1 MAEAFLATLALAAL
15 ALAAT
20 GYLTQRLRLP
30 PVLGYLVAGLL
41 LSPHALGGDWFP
53 QSVMDGVAELGVL
66 FLLFLVGLELD
77 LEKLRRT
84 IRATAAV
91 LPFDLLVP
99 IVAAGAVARA
109 LGWSFPEA
117 LVLGLVVALSSTI
130 IGERLT
136 SSPSVSQGA
145 RHRVIGVLISED
157 VAAGALLALLA
168 AMGSG
173 AAATAEGGL
182 QVVLATA
189 QLVFFLVL
197 LTVGGLILV
206 PRILD
211 EVARRH
217 VHELMV
223 LSGAA
228 LVILWGYLGFLA
240 GSSELGAFVA
250 GVAAAEAGSRFVTRN
265 AMQSLRDAAV
275 ALFFFASGLATSVGA
290 LAGDPVPALA
300 VAGVF
305 LVGKVLVH
313 APAALA
319 SGLSLVDALRTA
331 FALGAL
337 GEFSLIL
344 AAVAQREGLA
354 HPALHGTVVGA
365 MLVLLPVAAILL
377 RAAPALE
384 RGFYRLPDAMQGPL
398 VWLVT
403 GLRRLQ
409 PSGPAERGRRRTALQ
424 GLAGNI
430 LLLMALAALTPWLAS
445 RAVAWVD
452 GDPLLVAGVTWGLG
466 FALALP
472 LLLGAYRH
480 YRSLVWS
487 LVGLRPGE
495 RIGAG
500 RARTRLVDVWV
511 AASAVLV
518 LALVSLRIP
527 ATLPVLGAA
536 VVVAAVVA
544 TVAWRQLRGFQRTLE
559 DTVTRV
565 LGRETES
572 GRLLDQV
579 LQKYPWG
586 VRSTAVSVPP
596 DSPLARRTI
605 EGSRLGELTGA
616 LVAVIHRR
624 NREIVNPPPDT
635 LILPGD
641 TLMLLGDL
649 HQIARA
655 EALVVA
661 HGDALRMATTSKQV
675 VVEEVALEADSPWV
689 GRPLSETG
697 LRDET
702 GALVAGVWPREAR
715 HPQPFDPDR
724 LLRDGDRLLVV
735 GTRLQVERV
744 ADVARAHTDED

>member
-1 MAEAFLATLALAAL
+1 MAEAFLATIALAAL

-30 PVLGYLVAGLL
+30 PALGYLVAGLL
-41 LSPHALGGDWFP
+41 LSPHAFGGDWFSE
-53 QSVMDGVAELGVL
+53 SVLEGVTEVGVL

-84 IRATAAV
+84 IRSTAAV

-99 IVAAGAVARA
+99 IVAAGAIARA
-109 LGWSFPEA
+109 FGWSFSEA
-117 LVLGLVVALSSTI
+117 VVLGIVVALSSTI
-130 IGERLT
+130 LGERLT
-136 SSPSVSQGA
+136 ASPGVRQSA
-145 RHRVIGVLISED
+145 RHRVLGVLISED

-168 AMGSG
+168 ALGSG

-182 QVVLATA
+182 QVALETGR
-189 QLVFFLVL
+189 LVFFLVL
-197 LTVGGLILV
+197 LTVGALLLV
-206 PRILD
+206 PKLLD

-223 LSGAA
+223 LWGAA
-228 LVILWGYLGFLA
+228 LVALWGYLGFLA
-240 GSSELGAFVA
+240 GSAELGAFVA
-250 GVAAAEAGSRFVTRN
+250 GVAAAEAGSRYVTRN
-265 AMQSLRDAAV
+265 ALQSLRDAAV
-275 ALFFFASGLATSVGA
+275 AIFFFASGLAVSLTGLLADPWPPLA
-290 LAGDPVPALA
+290 L
-300 VAGVF
+300 AGVF
-305 LVGKVLVH
+305 LIGKVLVH
-313 APAALA
+313 APSAMAAGLDLRAALH
-319 SGLSLVDALRTA
+319 TA

-344 AAVAQREGLA
+344 AAVAEREGLA
-354 HPALHGTVVGA
+354 HPALQSTVVGA
-365 MLVLLPVAAILL
+365 MVILLPVAAVLL
-377 RAAPALE
+377 RAAPAME
-384 RGFYRLPDAMQGPL
+384 RGFYRLPERVQDPL

-409 PSGPAERGRRRTALQ
+409 PSGPAERGRRRTAAQ
-424 GLAGNI
+424 GLVGNV
-430 LLLMALAALTPWLAS
+430 LLLAAIAAATPWLAGQ
-445 RAVAWVD
+445 AVDRVD
-452 GDPLLVAGVTWGLG
+452 ADPLLVAGITWGLG
-466 FALALP
+466 FALGLP

-480 YRSLVWS
+480 YRNLVWS

-500 RARTRLVDVWV
+500 RARTRLVDAWV
-511 AASAVLV
+511 AVSAVLV

-536 VVVAAVVA
+536 ALVAAVVA
-544 TVAWRQLRGFQRTLE
+544 AVAWRQLRGFQRTLE

-572 GRLLDQV
+572 GQLLDQV

-624 NREIVNPPPDT
+624 QREIVNPPPDT

-655 EALVVA
+655 EALVVS

-675 VVEEVALEADSPWV
+675 VVEEVALEGGSRWV
-689 GRPLSETG
+689 GQALSETG
-697 LRDET
+697 IREET
-702 GALVAGVWPREAR
+702 GALVAGVWPRDAR
-715 HPQPFDPDR
+715 HPQPFDPERR
-724 LLRDGDRLLVV
+724 LREGDRLLVV
-735 GTRLQVERV
+735 GTELQVERV
-744 ADVARAHTDED
+744 RAVAHPDEDED